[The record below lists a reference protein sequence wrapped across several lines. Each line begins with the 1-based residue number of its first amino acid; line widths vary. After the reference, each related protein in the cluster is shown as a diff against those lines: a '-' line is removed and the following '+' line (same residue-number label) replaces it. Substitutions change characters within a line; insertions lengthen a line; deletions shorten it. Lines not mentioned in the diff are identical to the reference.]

1 MRIVRTTVVRLGALG
16 WVAATALASAS
27 GSAQAPDTGGGSS
40 VEFAASEHARGYQ
53 SYLKKDYEAAAV
65 HYENAFFSVP
75 NPAELRN
82 AIRARRDAKQYA
94 RAATL
99 AALAHRKFSD
109 DAPTKKAADEA
120 IAEAKRYVQEI
131 TIACALECGVVAD
144 GKVVTI
150 ERAKEVRFFLDAG
163 HHELVI
169 GWTEERTKTIPFD
182 AKAGSSETIKL
193 EAPPLPPP
201 KPTATPT
208 ATATSTSTS
217 TTTSTSTSTP
227 TSTPP
232 PPEPKPLGRAVFY
245 TGVGF
250 TVVAAGVTV
259 LSGLDAQNNPGADA
273 VRRNCVGLGESCP
286 DYQKGRSAQLRTNI
300 LLVVSGGLGLA
311 TAVIGLFFTQW
322 GAPKSPEP
330 SRGSVRV
337 EPVVGLGQSGVM
349 GRW

>member
-27 GSAQAPDTGGGSS
+27 GSAQAPDTGGASS

-53 SYLKKDYEAAAV
+53 AYLKKDYEAAAV

-182 AKAGSSETIKL
+182 AKAGATETIKL

-201 KPTATPT
+201 KPTASTTSSPASTPT
-208 ATATSTSTS
+208 PTSTSTS
-217 TTTSTSTSTP
+217 
-227 TSTPP
+227 P

-300 LLVVSGGLGLA
+300 LLGVSGGLGLA

-322 GAPKSPEP
+322 GAPKAAEP

-337 EPVVGLGQSGVM
+337 EPVVGLGQIGVT

>member
-1 MRIVRTTVVRLGALG
+1 MRLGAIGL
-16 WVAATALASAS
+16 VAATALASVS
-27 GSAQAPDTGGGSS
+27 GSAQAPADPTGGGGASS

-53 SYLKKDYEAAAV
+53 AYLKKDYDSAAV

-99 AALAHRKFSD
+99 AALAHRKFPD
-109 DAPTKKAADEA
+109 DAPTKKAGDEA
-120 IAEAKRYVQEI
+120 IAEARRYVQEI
-131 TIACALECGVVAD
+131 TIGCALECGVVAD

-182 AKAGSSETIKL
+182 AKAGASETIKVDT
-193 EAPPLPPP
+193 PPTPPP
-201 KPTATPT
+201 KATATATTTTLPT
-208 ATATSTSTS
+208 STSTATSTPTATSTSTA
-217 TTTSTSTSTP
+217 P
-227 TSTPP
+227 A
-232 PPEPKPLGRAVFY
+232 PEAKPLGPAVFY

-250 TVVAAGVTV
+250 TVVAIGATV
-259 LSGLDAQNNPGADA
+259 LSGVDAQNNPGADA

-300 LLVVSGGLGLA
+300 LIGVSGGLGLA
-311 TAVIGLFFTQW
+311 TAVIGLFLTQW
-322 GAPKSPEP
+322 GAPKTPEP

-337 EPVVGLGQSGVM
+337 EPIVGLGHVGVT

>member
-1 MRIVRTTVVRLGALG
+1 MV
-16 WVAATALASAS
+16 ATALGSAS
-27 GSAQAPDTGGGSS
+27 GSAQAPDTGGASN

-53 SYLKKDYEAAAV
+53 AYLKKDFESAAI

-99 AALAHRKFSD
+99 ASLAHRKFPD

-120 IAEAKRYVQEI
+120 IAEAKRFVQEI

-163 HHELVI
+163 HHELVM
-169 GWTEERTKTIPFD
+169 GWTEDRTKTIPFD
-182 AKAGSSETIKL
+182 AKAGATETIKVD
-193 EAPPLPPP
+193 APPVPPP
-201 KPTATPT
+201 KASTTPTASAPPTATVTP
-208 ATATSTSTS
+208 TSTSTS
-217 TTTSTSTSTP
+217 SATA
-227 TSTPP
+227 PP
-232 PPEPKPLGRAVFY
+232 PSPKPLGPAVFY
-245 TGVGF
+245 TGLGL

-300 LLVVSGGLGLA
+300 LIGVSGGLGLA

-322 GAPKSPEP
+322 GAPKSGEP
-330 SRGSVRV
+330 ARGGVRV
-337 EPVVGLGQSGVM
+337 EPVVGLGQVGVT
-349 GRW
+349 GHW